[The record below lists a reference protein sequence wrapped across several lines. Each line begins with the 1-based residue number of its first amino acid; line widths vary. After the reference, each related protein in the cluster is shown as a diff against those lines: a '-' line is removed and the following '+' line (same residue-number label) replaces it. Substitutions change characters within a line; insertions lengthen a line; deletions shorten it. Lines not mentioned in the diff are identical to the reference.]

1 MRDPTLMVVAIVAI
15 VMFANVL
22 KARYR
27 AQGGGSKKLTET
39 TEADNRRLR
48 EELKMLKDRVA
59 VLERLAT
66 EDTGPRALEREI
78 EKLRSRD
85 A

>member
-1 MRDPTLMVVAIVAI
+1 MRDPFLMVVAIVAI
-15 VMFANVL
+15 VMFANVM

-27 AQGGGSKKLTET
+27 AEGGSKRLSDS

>member
-1 MRDPTLMVVAIVAI
+1 MRDPFLMVVAIVAI
-15 VMFANVL
+15 VMFANVM

-27 AQGGGSKKLTET
+27 AQGGSKRLTDAA
-39 TEADNRRLR
+39 EAENRLLR
-48 EELKMLKDRVA
+48 DEIATLKKRVA

-66 EDTGPRALEREI
+66 DEAGPRALEREI
-78 EKLRSRD
+78 EKLRSGD

>member
-1 MRDPTLMVVAIVAI
+1 MRDPFLMVVAIVAI
-15 VMFANVL
+15 VMFANVM

-27 AQGGGSKKLTET
+27 ADGGAKRLSKSA
-39 TEADNRRLR
+39 EAENQLLR
-48 EELKMLKDRVA
+48 DELATLKKRVA

-66 EDTGPRALEREI
+66 DEAGPRALEREI
-78 EKLRSRD
+78 EKLRSGD

>member
-1 MRDPTLMVVAIVAI
+1 MRDPFLMVVAIVAI
-15 VMFANVL
+15 VMFANVM

-27 AQGGGSKKLTET
+27 AEGGKRRLTDG

-48 EELKMLKDRVA
+48 EELKTLKDRVA